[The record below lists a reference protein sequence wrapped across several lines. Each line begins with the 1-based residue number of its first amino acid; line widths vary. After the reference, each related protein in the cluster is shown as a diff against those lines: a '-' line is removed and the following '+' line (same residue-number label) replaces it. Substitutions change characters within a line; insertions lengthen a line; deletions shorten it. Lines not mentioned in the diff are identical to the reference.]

1 MFGITRKG
9 MLQQHVVDLQ
19 QQRSQHANT
28 LMYEYTYHICVQ
40 MYFYTHIH
48 ALKHTLMLVNLWG
61 QLFIW
66 HFHNSQQIHAR
77 RRLILVAAS
86 VWRQPAVHLTN
97 YVDHWGASFQLF
109 YFISVVVAICSIY
122 NKQAGIFSQSA
133 ANCGSVGSC

>member
-1 MFGITRKG
+1 
-9 MLQQHVVDLQ
+9 
-19 QQRSQHANT
+19 
-28 LMYEYTYHICVQ
+28 
-40 MYFYTHIH
+40 
-48 ALKHTLMLVNLWG
+48 MLVNLWG

-122 NKQAGIFSQSA
+122 NKQPAFFLNQLLIA
-133 ANCGSVGSC
+133 AQLVRVKRFAAEKIGKFENAKVC